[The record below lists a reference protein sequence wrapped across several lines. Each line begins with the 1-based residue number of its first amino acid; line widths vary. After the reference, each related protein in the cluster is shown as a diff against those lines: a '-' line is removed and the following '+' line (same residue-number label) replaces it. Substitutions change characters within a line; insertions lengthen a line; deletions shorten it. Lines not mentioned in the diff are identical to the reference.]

1 MQQIPNRST
10 IESVVSF
17 LADETP
23 SVVRACRAHVL
34 RWGEACR
41 EVLVDAARSPN
52 ASMRIAARS
61 LLRSLD
67 LRVWTEQVVDLGR
80 RAAHR
85 NGESVLEQGIEL
97 IQFLGRPLQDPCALR
112 REMDLISAGAETVVA
127 GHTEVTAARK
137 LAAYLGQIEGFC
149 GCDSSYYRPENL
161 FLDCVLERR
170 RGLPIAL
177 AVLYVLVARRVGL
190 DAAAVRLPDDYYLV
204 RVHGRR
210 ATLLDPFHGGR
221 TVTKADAVRY
231 LRHVGAAKPVSSRL
245 ADVDDVQ
252 LLLGMMSTLGRVYE
266 HREDREFREALRRA
280 QRALS
285 LG

>member
-1 MQQIPNRST
+1 MQQIPDRST
-10 IESVVSF
+10 IASVVSF
-17 LADETP
+17 LADDSP
-23 SVVRACRAHVL
+23 GVVRTCRAHLL

-41 EVLVDAARSPN
+41 SALAEAARSSN
-52 ASMRIAARS
+52 ATMRVEARS

-67 LRVWTEQVVDLGR
+67 LRIWTEQVAELGR
-80 RAAHR
+80 RAADR
-85 NGESVLEQGIEL
+85 SGESVLEQGLAL
-97 IQFLGRPLQDPCALR
+97 IQFLGRPLSDPKALR
-112 REMDLISAGAETVVA
+112 REIELISAGAETVVA
-127 GHTEVTAARK
+127 GHTPMTAARK
-137 LAAYLGQIEGFC
+137 LAAYLGQIEGFR

-177 AVLYVLVARRVGL
+177 AALYVLVARRIGL

-231 LRHVGAAKPVSSRL
+231 LRQVGAAKPVSSQL